1 MKKVLFLLLASF
13 LVLAACG
20 NKEESRL
27 EDKEETK
34 SSDKESKKD
43 DKKKDDDKVSDEEKE
58 KSDNKS
64 NEQVAIQDKNTEEQT
79 EEETSQSQENKK
91 VDVSNITDRSTLESV
106 IYGNYSEMEKINAYN
121 SAVANGVIP
130 QGNVMEGP
138 ASAAYES
145 SLKVESGEVE
155 SVYEKNGK
163 GTDAHAADEMEEF
176 YQQERAKEQEAE
188 KAQEAK
194 EAKLQEE
201 YFGLSDKMYGD
212 EEYSDEEM
220 EAMEK
225 RQDEIL
231 DEVEPIN

>member
-13 LVLAACG
+13 LVLTACG
-20 NKEESRL
+20 QEEKS

-34 SSDKESKKD
+34 TSEKEKNKD
-43 DKKKDDDKVSDEEKE
+43 DKKDEEKE
-58 KSDNKS
+58 SKPDDNS
-64 NEQVAIQDKNTEEQT
+64 NEDVATQDDNTEQQT
-79 EEETSQSQENKK
+79 KEDTSQSQENKK
-91 VDVSNITDRSTLESV
+91 VDVSNITDRSVLESV

-145 SLKVESGEVE
+145 SLKVESGEDE
-155 SVYEKNGK
+155 SVYEKNNK
-163 GTDAHAADEMEEF
+163 GTDAQATDEMEEF
-176 YQQERAKEQEAE
+176 YQEERVKEQEAE

>member
-1 MKKVLFLLLASF
+1 MKKVVFLLLASF
-13 LVLAACG
+13 LVLSACG
-20 NKEESRL
+20 NEESKL
-27 EDKEETK
+27 EDKKETK
-34 SSDKESKKD
+34 ASDKESNKD
-43 DKKKDDDKVSDEEKE
+43 DKKKDDDKEKE

-64 NEQVAIQDKNTEEQT
+64 NEEVATQDETTEQQSTEEP
-79 EEETSQSQENKK
+79 SQSQEKK
-91 VDVSNITDRSTLESV
+91 QVDVSNITDRSTLESV

-145 SLKVESGEVE
+145 SLKVESGEDE
-155 SVYEKNGK
+155 SVYEKNNK
-163 GTDAHAADEMEEF
+163 GTDAQAADEMEEF
-176 YQQERAKEQEAE
+176 YQEERVKEQEAE

>member
-1 MKKVLFLLLASF
+1 MKKLVFLLLASF
-13 LVLAACG
+13 LVLSACG
-20 NKEESRL
+20 NEESKL
-27 EDKEETK
+27 EDKKETK
-34 SSDKESKKD
+34 ASDKESNKD
-43 DKKKDDDKVSDEEKE
+43 DNKKDDDK
-58 KSDNKS
+58 KSDDKS
-64 NEQVAIQDKNTEEQT
+64 NEEVATQDETTEQQSTEEP
-79 EEETSQSQENKK
+79 SQSQEKK
-91 VDVSNITDRSTLESV
+91 QVDVSNITDRSTLESV

-145 SLKVESGEVE
+145 SLKVESGEDE
-155 SVYEKNGK
+155 SVYEKNNK
-163 GTDAHAADEMEEF
+163 GTDAQAADEMEEF
-176 YQQERAKEQEAE
+176 YQEERVKEQEAE

>member
-1 MKKVLFLLLASF
+1 MKKVLFILLASV

-27 EDKEETK
+27 EDNKEETK
-34 SSDKESKKD
+34 TSEKEKNKD
-43 DKKKDDDKVSDEEKE
+43 DKKDEEKE
-58 KSDNKS
+58 SKPDDNS
-64 NEQVAIQDKNTEEQT
+64 NEDVATQDDNTEQQT
-79 EEETSQSQENKK
+79 KEDTSQSQENKK
-91 VDVSNITDRSTLESV
+91 VDISNITDRSVLESV

-145 SLKVESGEVE
+145 SLKVESGEDE
-155 SVYEKNGK
+155 SVYEKNNK
-163 GTDAHAADEMEEF
+163 GTDAQAADEMEEF
-176 YQQERAKEQEAE
+176 YQEERVKEQEAE

>member
-1 MKKVLFLLLASF
+1 
-13 LVLAACG
+13 
-20 NKEESRL
+20 
-27 EDKEETK
+27 
-34 SSDKESKKD
+34 
-43 DKKKDDDKVSDEEKE
+43 
-58 KSDNKS
+58 
-64 NEQVAIQDKNTEEQT
+64 
-79 EEETSQSQENKK
+79 
-91 VDVSNITDRSTLESV
+91 
-106 IYGNYSEMEKINAYN
+106 MEKINAYN

-145 SLKVESGEVE
+145 SLKVESGEDE
-155 SVYEKNGK
+155 SVYEKNDK
-163 GTDAHAADEMEEF
+163 GTDGQAADEMEEF
-176 YQQERAKEQEAE
+176 YQEERVKEQEAE
-188 KAQEAK
+188 KAQKAK
-194 EAKLQEE
+194 EEKLQDE

>member
-1 MKKVLFLLLASF
+1 MKKLLFLVLASF

-27 EDKEETK
+27 EDNKEETK
-34 SSDKESKKD
+34 TSEKEKNKD
-43 DKKKDDDKVSDEEKE
+43 DKKDEEKE
-58 KSDNKS
+58 SKPDDNS
-64 NEQVAIQDKNTEEQT
+64 NEDVATQDDNTEQQT
-79 EEETSQSQENKK
+79 KEETPQSQENNE
-91 VDVSNITDRSTLESV
+91 VDVSNITDRSVLESV

-145 SLKVESGEVE
+145 SLKVESGEDK
-155 SVYEKNGK
+155 SVYEKNNK
-163 GTDAHAADEMEEF
+163 GTDAHATDEMEEF
-176 YQQERAKEQEAE
+176 YQEERVKEQEAE

>member
-1 MKKVLFLLLASF
+1 MKKVLFLLLACF

-20 NKEESRL
+20 NKEESKS
-27 EDKEETK
+27 EDKKETK
-34 SSDKESKKD
+34 ESDKESE
-43 DKKKDDDKVSDEEKE
+43 KDDDKKTDKDKE
-58 KSDNKS
+58 KSDDKS
-64 NEQVAIQDKNTEEQT
+64 NEEVETQDKTTEQQSTEEP
-79 EEETSQSQENKK
+79 SQSQEKK
-91 VDVSNITDRSTLESV
+91 QVDVSNITDRSTLESV

-145 SLKVESGEVE
+145 SLKVESGEDE
-155 SVYEKNGK
+155 SVYEKNNK
-163 GTDAHAADEMEEF
+163 GTDAQAADEMEEF
-176 YQQERAKEQEAE
+176 YQEERVKEQEAE

>member
-13 LVLAACG
+13 LVLTACG
-20 NKEESRL
+20 NEESKL
-27 EDKEETK
+27 EDKKETK
-34 SSDKESKKD
+34 ESDKESKKD
-43 DKKKDDDKVSDEEKE
+43 DDKKTDKDKE
-58 KSDNKS
+58 KSDDKS
-64 NEQVAIQDKNTEEQT
+64 NQEVATQDKTTEQQSTEEP
-79 EEETSQSQENKK
+79 SQSQEKK
-91 VDVSNITDRSTLESV
+91 QVDVSNITDRSTLESV

-145 SLKVESGEVE
+145 SLKVESGEDE
-155 SVYEKNGK
+155 SVYEKNNK
-163 GTDAHAADEMEEF
+163 GTDAQAADEMEEF
-176 YQQERAKEQEAE
+176 YQEERVKEQEAE

>member
-1 MKKVLFLLLASF
+1 MKKLLFLVLASF

-27 EDKEETK
+27 EDNKEETK
-34 SSDKESKKD
+34 TSEKEKNKD
-43 DKKKDDDKVSDEEKE
+43 DKKDEEKE
-58 KSDNKS
+58 SKPDDNS
-64 NEQVAIQDKNTEEQT
+64 NEDVATQDDNTEQQT
-79 EEETSQSQENKK
+79 KEETPQSQENNEF
-91 VDVSNITDRSTLESV
+91 DVSNITDRSVLESV

-145 SLKVESGEVE
+145 SLKVESGEDE
-155 SVYEKNGK
+155 SVYEKNNK
-163 GTDAHAADEMEEF
+163 GTDAQATDEMEEF
-176 YQQERAKEQEAE
+176 YQEERVKEQEAE

>member
-1 MKKVLFLLLASF
+1 MKKLLFLVLASF

-27 EDKEETK
+27 EDNKEETK
-34 SSDKESKKD
+34 PSEKEKNKD
-43 DKKKDDDKVSDEEKE
+43 DKKDEEKE
-58 KSDNKS
+58 SKPDDNS
-64 NEQVAIQDKNTEEQT
+64 NEDVATQDDNTEQQT
-79 EEETSQSQENKK
+79 KEDTSQSQENKK
-91 VDVSNITDRSTLESV
+91 VDVSNITDRSVLESV

-145 SLKVESGEVE
+145 SLKVESGEDE
-155 SVYEKNGK
+155 SVYEKNNK
-163 GTDAHAADEMEEF
+163 GTDAQAADEMEEF
-176 YQQERAKEQEAE
+176 YQEERVKEQEAE

>member
-1 MKKVLFLLLASF
+1 MKKALFLLLASF
-13 LVLAACG
+13 LVLSACG
-20 NKEESRL
+20 NEESKL
-27 EDKEETK
+27 EDKKETK
-34 SSDKESKKD
+34 ESDKESKKD
-43 DKKKDDDKVSDEEKE
+43 DDKKTDKDKE
-58 KSDNKS
+58 KSDDKS
-64 NEQVAIQDKNTEEQT
+64 NEEVATQDKTTEQQSTEEP
-79 EEETSQSQENKK
+79 SQSQEKK
-91 VDVSNITDRSTLESV
+91 QVDVSNITDRSTLESV

-145 SLKVESGEVE
+145 SLKVESGEDE
-155 SVYEKNGK
+155 SVYEKNNK
-163 GTDAHAADEMEEF
+163 GTDAQAADEMEEF
-176 YQQERAKEQEAE
+176 YQEERVKEQEAE

-194 EAKLQEE
+194 EAKLQDE
-201 YFGLSDKMYGD
+201 YFELSDKMYGD

>member
-1 MKKVLFLLLASF
+1 MKKVLFILLASV

-27 EDKEETK
+27 EDNKEETK
-34 SSDKESKKD
+34 TSEKEKNKD
-43 DKKKDDDKVSDEEKE
+43 DKKDEEKE
-58 KSDNKS
+58 SKPDDNS
-64 NEQVAIQDKNTEEQT
+64 NEDVATQDDNTEQQT
-79 EEETSQSQENKK
+79 KEDTSQSQENKK
-91 VDVSNITDRSTLESV
+91 VDVSNITDRSVLESV

-145 SLKVESGEVE
+145 SLKVESGEDE
-155 SVYEKNGK
+155 SVYEKNNK
-163 GTDAHAADEMEEF
+163 GTDAQAADEMEEF
-176 YQQERAKEQEAE
+176 YQEERVKEQEAE

>member
-1 MKKVLFLLLASF
+1 MKKVLFILLASV

-27 EDKEETK
+27 EDNKEETK
-34 SSDKESKKD
+34 TSEKEKNKD
-43 DKKKDDDKVSDEEKE
+43 DKKDEEKE
-58 KSDNKS
+58 SKPDDNS
-64 NEQVAIQDKNTEEQT
+64 NEDVATQVDNTEQQT
-79 EEETSQSQENKK
+79 KEDTSQSQENKK
-91 VDVSNITDRSTLESV
+91 VDVSNITDRSVLESV

-145 SLKVESGEVE
+145 SLKVESGEDE
-155 SVYEKNGK
+155 SVYEKNNK
-163 GTDAHAADEMEEF
+163 GTDAQAADEMEEF
-176 YQQERAKEQEAE
+176 YQEERVKEQEAE

>member
-1 MKKVLFLLLASF
+1 MKKLLFLVLASF

-27 EDKEETK
+27 EDNKEETK
-34 SSDKESKKD
+34 TSEKEKNKD
-43 DKKKDDDKVSDEEKE
+43 DKKDEEKE
-58 KSDNKS
+58 SKPDDNS
-64 NEQVAIQDKNTEEQT
+64 NEDVATQDKNTEEHT
-79 EEETSQSQENKK
+79 EEEPSQSQENKK
-91 VDVSNITDRSTLESV
+91 VDVSNITDRSVLESV

-145 SLKVESGEVE
+145 SLKVESGEDE
-155 SVYEKNGK
+155 SVYEKNNK
-163 GTDAHAADEMEEF
+163 GTDAQAADEMEEF
-176 YQQERAKEQEAE
+176 YQEERVKEQEAE

>member
-1 MKKVLFLLLASF
+1 MKKVLVLLLTSF

-27 EDKEETK
+27 EDNKEETK
-34 SSDKESKKD
+34 TSEKEKNKD
-43 DKKKDDDKVSDEEKE
+43 DKKDEEKE
-58 KSDNKS
+58 SKPDDNS
-64 NEQVAIQDKNTEEQT
+64 NEDVATQDDNTEQQT
-79 EEETSQSQENKK
+79 KEDTSQSQENKK
-91 VDVSNITDRSTLESV
+91 VDVSNITDRSVLESV

-145 SLKVESGEVE
+145 SLKVESGEDE
-155 SVYEKNGK
+155 SVYEKNNK
-163 GTDAHAADEMEEF
+163 GTDAQAADEMEEF
-176 YQQERAKEQEAE
+176 YQEERVKEQEAE

>member
-1 MKKVLFLLLASF
+1 MKKVLFLILASF

-27 EDKEETK
+27 EDNKEETK
-34 SSDKESKKD
+34 TSEKEKNKD
-43 DKKKDDDKVSDEEKE
+43 DKKDEEKE
-58 KSDNKS
+58 SERDDNS
-64 NEQVAIQDKNTEEQT
+64 NEDVATQDDNTEQQT
-79 EEETSQSQENKK
+79 KEETPQSQENNE
-91 VDVSNITDRSTLESV
+91 VDVSNITDRSVLESV
-106 IYGNYSEMEKINAYN
+106 IYGNYSEMKKINAYN

-145 SLKVESGEVE
+145 SLKVESGEDE
-155 SVYEKNGK
+155 SVYEKNDK
-163 GTDAHAADEMEEF
+163 GTDAHASDEMEEF

-194 EAKLQEE
+194 EEKLQEE

>member
-1 MKKVLFLLLASF
+1 MKKVVFLLLASF
-13 LVLAACG
+13 LVLSACG
-20 NKEESRL
+20 NEESKL
-27 EDKEETK
+27 EDKKETK
-34 SSDKESKKD
+34 ASDKESNKD
-43 DKKKDDDKVSDEEKE
+43 DKKKDDDKEKE

-64 NEQVAIQDKNTEEQT
+64 NEEVATQDETTEQQSTEEP
-79 EEETSQSQENKK
+79 SQSQEKK
-91 VDVSNITDRSTLESV
+91 QVDVSNITDRSTLESV

-145 SLKVESGEVE
+145 SLKVESGEDE
-155 SVYEKNGK
+155 SVYEKNNK
-163 GTDAHAADEMEEF
+163 GTDAQAADEMEEF
-176 YQQERAKEQEAE
+176 YQEERAKEQDEE
-188 KAQEAK
+188 KSQEAK

>member
-1 MKKVLFLLLASF
+1 MKKLLFLVLASF

-27 EDKEETK
+27 EDNKKETK
-34 SSDKESKKD
+34 TSEKEKNKD
-43 DKKKDDDKVSDEEKE
+43 DKKDEEKE
-58 KSDNKS
+58 SKPDDNS
-64 NEQVAIQDKNTEEQT
+64 NEDVATQDDNTEQQT
-79 EEETSQSQENKK
+79 KEETPQSQENNE
-91 VDVSNITDRSTLESV
+91 VDVSNITDRSVLESV

-145 SLKVESGEVE
+145 SLKVESGEDK
-155 SVYEKNGK
+155 SVYEKNNK
-163 GTDAHAADEMEEF
+163 GTDAQAADEMEEF
-176 YQQERAKEQEAE
+176 YQEERVKEQEAE

>member
-1 MKKVLFLLLASF
+1 MKKVVFLLLASF
-13 LVLAACG
+13 LVLSACG
-20 NKEESRL
+20 NEESKS
-27 EDKEETK
+27 EDKKETK
-34 SSDKESKKD
+34 ESDKESKKD
-43 DKKKDDDKVSDEEKE
+43 DDKKTDKDKE
-58 KSDNKS
+58 KSDDKS
-64 NEQVAIQDKNTEEQT
+64 NEEVATQDKTTEQQSTEEP
-79 EEETSQSQENKK
+79 SQSQEKK
-91 VDVSNITDRSTLESV
+91 QVDVSNITDRSTLESV

-145 SLKVESGEVE
+145 SLKVESGEDE
-155 SVYEKNGK
+155 SVYEKNNK
-163 GTDAHAADEMEEF
+163 GTDAQAADEMEEF
-176 YQQERAKEQEAE
+176 YQEERVKEQEAE
-188 KAQEAK
+188 KAQETK

>member
-1 MKKVLFLLLASF
+1 MKKLLFLVLASF

-27 EDKEETK
+27 EDNKEETK
-34 SSDKESKKD
+34 TSEKEKNKD
-43 DKKKDDDKVSDEEKE
+43 DKKDEEKE
-58 KSDNKS
+58 SKPDDNS
-64 NEQVAIQDKNTEEQT
+64 NEDVATQDDNTEQQT
-79 EEETSQSQENKK
+79 KEDTSQSQENKK
-91 VDVSNITDRSTLESV
+91 VDVSNITDRSVLESV

-145 SLKVESGEVE
+145 SLKVESGEDE
-155 SVYEKNGK
+155 SVYEKNNK
-163 GTDAHAADEMEEF
+163 GTDAQATDEMEEF
-176 YQQERAKEQEAE
+176 YQEERVKEQEAE

>member
-1 MKKVLFLLLASF
+1 MKKVVFLLLASF
-13 LVLAACG
+13 LVLSACG
-20 NKEESRL
+20 NEESKS
-27 EDKEETK
+27 EDKKETK
-34 SSDKESKKD
+34 ESDKESKKD
-43 DKKKDDDKVSDEEKE
+43 DDKKTDKDKE
-58 KSDNKS
+58 KSDDKS
-64 NEQVAIQDKNTEEQT
+64 NEEVATQDKTTEQQSTEEP
-79 EEETSQSQENKK
+79 SQSQEKK
-91 VDVSNITDRSTLESV
+91 QVDVSNITDRSTLESV

-145 SLKVESGEVE
+145 SLKVESGEDE
-155 SVYEKNGK
+155 SVYEKNNK
-163 GTDAHAADEMEEF
+163 GTDTQAADEMEEF
-176 YQQERAKEQEAE
+176 YQEERVKEQEAE

-212 EEYSDEEM
+212 EEYSDKEM

>member
-1 MKKVLFLLLASF
+1 MKKVVFLLLASF
-13 LVLAACG
+13 LVLSACG
-20 NKEESRL
+20 QEEKSENK
-27 EDKEETK
+27 KETK
-34 SSDKESKKD
+34 TSDKESKQD
-43 DKKKDDDKVSDEEKE
+43 DKNSESKESKPDEEKS
-58 KSDNKS
+58 KPDDKS
-64 NEQVAIQDKNTEEQT
+64 NEEVATQDKTTEQQSTEEP
-79 EEETSQSQENKK
+79 SQSQEKK
-91 VDVSNITDRSTLESV
+91 QVDVSNITDRSTLESV

-145 SLKVESGEVE
+145 SLKVESGEDE
-155 SVYEKNGK
+155 SVYEKNNK
-163 GTDAHAADEMEEF
+163 GTDAQAADEMEEF
-176 YQQERAKEQEAE
+176 YQEERVKEQEAE

>member
-1 MKKVLFLLLASF
+1 MKKILFLLLASF

-27 EDKEETK
+27 EDNKEETK
-34 SSDKESKKD
+34 TSEKEKNKD
-43 DKKKDDDKVSDEEKE
+43 DKKDEEKE
-58 KSDNKS
+58 SKRDDNP
-64 NEQVAIQDKNTEEQT
+64 NEDVATQDDTTEQQT
-79 EEETSQSQENKK
+79 KEETPQSQENNEI
-91 VDVSNITDRSTLESV
+91 DVSNITDRSTLESV

-145 SLKVESGEVE
+145 SLKVESGEDE
-155 SVYEKNGK
+155 SVYEKNDK
-163 GTDAHAADEMEEF
+163 GTDAHASDEMEEF

-194 EAKLQEE
+194 EEKLQEE
-201 YFGLSDKMYGD
+201 YFGLSDKMNGD
-212 EEYSDEEM
+212 EEYSDEEI

>member
-1 MKKVLFLLLASF
+1 MKKLLFLVLASF

-27 EDKEETK
+27 EDNKEETK
-34 SSDKESKKD
+34 TSEKEKNKD
-43 DKKKDDDKVSDEEKE
+43 DKKDEEKE
-58 KSDNKS
+58 SKPDDNS
-64 NEQVAIQDKNTEEQT
+64 NEDVATQDNNTEQQT
-79 EEETSQSQENKK
+79 KEDTSQSQENKK
-91 VDVSNITDRSTLESV
+91 VDVSNITDRSVLESV

-145 SLKVESGEVE
+145 SLKVESGEDE
-155 SVYEKNGK
+155 SVYEKNNK
-163 GTDAHAADEMEEF
+163 GTDAQATDEMEEF
-176 YQQERAKEQEAE
+176 YQEERVKEQEAE

>member
-1 MKKVLFLLLASF
+1 MKKVVFLLLASF
-13 LVLAACG
+13 LVLSACG
-20 NKEESRL
+20 NEESKS
-27 EDKEETK
+27 EDKKETK
-34 SSDKESKKD
+34 ESDKEKNKD
-43 DKKKDDDKVSDEEKE
+43 DKKDEEKE
-58 KSDNKS
+58 SKPDDNS
-64 NEQVAIQDKNTEEQT
+64 NEDVATQDDNTEQQT
-79 EEETSQSQENKK
+79 KENTSQSQEDKK
-91 VDVSNITDRSTLESV
+91 VDVSNITDRSVLESV

-145 SLKVESGEVE
+145 SLKVESGEDE
-155 SVYEKNGK
+155 SVYEKNNK
-163 GTDAHAADEMEEF
+163 GTDAQAADEMEEF
-176 YQQERAKEQEAE
+176 YQEERVKEQEAE

>member
-1 MKKVLFLLLASF
+1 MKKVVFLLLTSF
-13 LVLAACG
+13 LVLSACG
-20 NKEESRL
+20 NEESKL
-27 EDKEETK
+27 EDKKETK
-34 SSDKESKKD
+34 ESDKESKKD
-43 DKKKDDDKVSDEEKE
+43 DDKKTDKDKE
-58 KSDNKS
+58 KSDDKS
-64 NEQVAIQDKNTEEQT
+64 NEEVATQDKTTEQQSTEEP
-79 EEETSQSQENKK
+79 SQSQEKK
-91 VDVSNITDRSTLESV
+91 QVDVSNITDRSTLESV

-145 SLKVESGEVE
+145 SLKVESGEDE
-155 SVYEKNGK
+155 SVYEKNNK
-163 GTDAHAADEMEEF
+163 GTDAQAADEMEEF
-176 YQQERAKEQEAE
+176 YQEERVKEQEAE
-188 KAQEAK
+188 KDQEAS

>member
-13 LVLAACG
+13 LVLSACG
-20 NKEESRL
+20 NEESKL
-27 EDKEETK
+27 EDKKETK
-34 SSDKESKKD
+34 TSEKEKNKD
-43 DKKKDDDKVSDEEKE
+43 DKKDKEKE
-58 KSDNKS
+58 SKSEDKS
-64 NEQVAIQDKNTEEQT
+64 NEQVATQDDNTEQQT
-79 EEETSQSQENKK
+79 KEDTSQSQENKK
-91 VDVSNITDRSTLESV
+91 VDVSNITDRSVLESV

-145 SLKVESGEVE
+145 SLKVESGEDE
-155 SVYEKNGK
+155 SVYEKNNK
-163 GTDAHAADEMEEF
+163 GTDAQAADEMEEF
-176 YQQERAKEQEAE
+176 YQEERVKEQEAE

>member
-1 MKKVLFLLLASF
+1 MKKLLFLVLASF

-27 EDKEETK
+27 EDKKEETK
-34 SSDKESKKD
+34 TSEKEKNKD
-43 DKKKDDDKVSDEEKE
+43 DKKDEEKE
-58 KSDNKS
+58 SKPDDNS
-64 NEQVAIQDKNTEEQT
+64 NEDVATQDDNTEQQT
-79 EEETSQSQENKK
+79 KEETPQSQENNE
-91 VDVSNITDRSTLESV
+91 VDVSNITDRSVLESV

-145 SLKVESGEVE
+145 SLKVESGEDE
-155 SVYEKNGK
+155 SVYEKNNK
-163 GTDAHAADEMEEF
+163 GTDAQATDEMEEF
-176 YQQERAKEQEAE
+176 YQEERAKEQEAE

>member
-20 NKEESRL
+20 QEEKS

-34 SSDKESKKD
+34 TSEKEKNKD
-43 DKKKDDDKVSDEEKE
+43 DKKDEEKE
-58 KSDNKS
+58 SKPDDNS
-64 NEQVAIQDKNTEEQT
+64 NEDVATQDDNTEQQT
-79 EEETSQSQENKK
+79 KEDTSQSQENKK
-91 VDVSNITDRSTLESV
+91 FDVSNITDRSVLESV

-145 SLKVESGEVE
+145 SLKVESGEDE
-155 SVYEKNGK
+155 SVYEKNNK
-163 GTDAHAADEMEEF
+163 GTDAQAADEMEEF
-176 YQQERAKEQEAE
+176 YQEERVKEQEAE

-201 YFGLSDKMYGD
+201 YFRLSDKMYGD

>member
-1 MKKVLFLLLASF
+1 MKKILFLLLASF
-13 LVLAACG
+13 LVLTACG

-27 EDKEETK
+27 EDNKEETK
-34 SSDKESKKD
+34 TSEKEKNKD
-43 DKKKDDDKVSDEEKE
+43 DKKDEEKE
-58 KSDNKS
+58 SKPDDNS
-64 NEQVAIQDKNTEEQT
+64 NEDVATQDDNTEQQT
-79 EEETSQSQENKK
+79 KEETPQSQENNE
-91 VDVSNITDRSTLESV
+91 VDVSNITDRSVLESV

-155 SVYEKNGK
+155 SVYEKNDK
-163 GTDAHAADEMEEF
+163 GTDAQAADEMEEF
-176 YQQERAKEQEAE
+176 YQEERVKEQEAE